1 MHFGADGHAH
11 AGCIR
16 LLAQVA
22 HELHQH
28 DLFFALALTPWEAVL
43 GAEVEVPTLDGPVL
57 LTVPPGTRAVAP
69 WLENW
74 QGLRHAIATGQ
85 RIEIEHFRNE
95 ANNQEPFWLHSGK
108 R

>member
-1 MHFGADGHAH
+1 M
-11 AGCIR
+11 
-16 LLAQVA
+16 
-22 HELHQH
+22 
-28 DLFFALALTPWEAVL
+28 
-43 GAEVEVPTLDGPVL
+43 VL
-57 LTVPPGTRAVAP
+57 LSGAYDGVKAQAC
-69 WLENW
+69 LENW

>member
-1 MHFGADGHAH
+1 MPLKSVFCQPLGDRYRDQLPRLTRD
-11 AGCIR
+11 IDSIL
-16 LLAQVA
+16 LLAGYYDPLVA
-22 HELHQH
+22 Q
-28 DLFFALALTPWEAVL
+28 A
-43 GAEVEVPTLDGPVL
+43 
-57 LTVPPGTRAVAP
+57 